1 MTPQRHRVTE
11 YVFLKALAA
20 KQHWRL
26 EVIAPCLR
34 VSVACLA
41 LQVALVAQDWPQIL
55 GPTRNGIYTGPE
67 IVPSFPRTGPPQLW
81 SRNVGAG
88 FAGPAVA
95 GDRLILFHRVN
106 NRETV
111 EAMDALTGKTSW
123 SFDYP
128 TSYRDDFGFD
138 EGPRAVPV
146 IAAGRVFTH
155 GADGM
160 LHGLDFASGKMLWS
174 VDTRKVFDAPKGYF
188 GVASSPVVDA
198 SRVLVNVGGKSGG
211 IVAFDA
217 ASGKTL
223 WTATA
228 DEPSYS
234 APIVADIN
242 GQHTGVFFTRT
253 GLVAL
258 DPATGKVLYQHRWRA
273 RQAASVNAATPI
285 VSGNQIF
292 LSASYTTGAVLLQV
306 TNNSVKPIW
315 SGDESMSNHYSTSV
329 LKDGYLYGFDGRQ
342 EFGQTLRCVE
352 LATGKVMWNVDQFGA
367 GTLIVAGDT
376 LVITRESGELAL
388 APASPKAFRFAAR
401 AQLLKGVVRAYP
413 ALANGRYYVRNDRQL
428 LAFDLRQVV
437 R

>member
-1 MTPQRHRVTE
+1 
-11 YVFLKALAA
+11 
-20 KQHWRL
+20 
-26 EVIAPCLR
+26 
-34 VSVACLA
+34 
-41 LQVALVAQDWPQIL
+41 
-55 GPTRNGIYTGPE
+55 
-67 IVPSFPRTGPPQLW
+67 
-81 SRNVGAG
+81 
-88 FAGPAVA
+88 
-95 GDRLILFHRVN
+95 
-106 NRETV
+106 
-111 EAMDALTGKTSW
+111 
-123 SFDYP
+123 
-128 TSYRDDFGFD
+128 
-138 EGPRAVPV
+138 
-146 IAAGRVFTH
+146 
-155 GADGM
+155 M
-160 LHGLDFASGKMLWS
+160 LHGIDFATGRMLWS
-174 VDTRKVFDAPKGYF
+174 SDTRKVFDAPKGYF

-198 SRVLVNVGGKSGG
+198 SRVMVNVGGKSGG

-217 ASGKTL
+217 ATGKTL
-223 WTATA
+223 WTATS

-285 VSGNQIF
+285 VSGDRIF
-292 LSASYTTGAVLLQV
+292 LSAQYGTGAVLLQV
-306 TNNSVKPIW
+306 ANNSVKPLW

-352 LATGKVMWNVDQFGA
+352 LATGKVMWNVDGFGA
-367 GTLIVAGDT
+367 GTLLLAGDT

-388 APASPKAFRFAAR
+388 APASPKAFRFSAR
-401 AQLLKGVVRAYP
+401 AQLIKGVVRAYP

-428 LAFDLRQVV
+428 AAFDLSR